1 MTARWV
7 PVALDLSG
15 RRVVCVGGGTV
26 AASKLEALDGA
37 GAQMELVSPDAV
49 PALAEKARNGTL
61 TWHRRTYA
69 VGDLEDAAL
78 AIAGTADPEVN
89 ERVAADAAAKGIA
102 CVRVDAAAGSPH
114 PGSAALP
121 AAVRRGPLTLAVTT
135 SGAAPSLATRIRS
148 ELDQTY
154 DEAYGTLAALMGE
167 LRADPKIARTLAT
180 LAPEE
185 RRARW
190 RAVLEADT
198 LRLIRGGEE
207 TTAKEVATACLC
219 SPSG

>member
-1 MTARWV
+1 M
-7 PVALDLSG
+7 ALI
-15 RRVVCVGGGTV
+15 
-26 AASKLEALDGA
+26 
-37 GAQMELVSPDAV
+37 SPDAV
-49 PALAEKARNGTL
+49 PALADKARDGAL

-69 VGDLEDAAL
+69 AGDLEGAAL
-78 AIAGTADPEVN
+78 AIAGTADPEAN
-89 ERVAADAAAKGIA
+89 ERVAADAAVEGVA
-102 CVRVDAAAGSPH
+102 CVRIDAAPGSPH

-121 AAVRRGPLTLAVTT
+121 ATVRRGPLTLAVTT
-135 SGAAPSLATRIRS
+135 SGAAPALAARLRS
-148 ELDQTY
+148 ELDRTY
-154 DEAYGTLAALMGE
+154 DEAYGNLAALMGE
-167 LRADPKIARTLAT
+167 LRADPTVAQTLAA